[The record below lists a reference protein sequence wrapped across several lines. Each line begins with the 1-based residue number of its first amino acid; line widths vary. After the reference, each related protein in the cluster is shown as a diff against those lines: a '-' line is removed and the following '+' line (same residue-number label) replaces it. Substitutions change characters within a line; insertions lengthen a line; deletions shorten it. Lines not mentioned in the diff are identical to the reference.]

1 MAEVKQNKQEEVEE
15 KAETEMQQWAAIE
28 RLPTVKR
35 LKYSLFNQRIVNVA
49 ELGAVERHRF
59 IDDLIKNVEEDNRRL
74 LEKIIERMNK
84 VDVKLPTIEILYKA
98 LTVEAQCKV
107 VKEQQLPTLWSTIK
121 SSWQGFTTAIGKSRK
136 VNLSI
141 IRDVSGIIKPS
152 RMTLLLGPP
161 GCGKTTLLLSLAG
174 KVDQSLKVT
183 GEITYNGSKLD
194 EMNPAKTSAYI
205 SQADLHIPQMTV
217 RETLDFSARCQ
228 GIGDRAGIMEE
239 VVRREK
245 QAGIVPDLMI
255 DTYMKAISAEGLQTS
270 LQADYMLKILNLET
284 CSETMVGDA
293 MRRGISGGQKK
304 RLTIGEMMIGPARA
318 FFMDEISNGLDSSTT
333 YQIISCIQQYVHI
346 TAATTLISLLQPAPE
361 TFDLFDDIILMAEGK
376 IIYHG
381 PRELVLDYFE
391 DCGFRCPRRK
401 GIADFL
407 QEIISEKDQAQYWY
421 NKETAYSFINA
432 NEFSA
437 KFKSSSVGKELQ
449 NELLKKYDNRH
460 SDANSIAFSTSST
473 TKWELLKTCMAREY
487 LLMKRNSFVHMFK
500 IGQLIIV
507 ALVTITVFIRTQMAV
522 DMVHASYY
530 IGSLRYTIIRLMTNG
545 VAELT
550 LSIVSL
556 PVLYKQRDFHF
567 YPAWAYA
574 IPATVLKIPFSLAES
589 FIWTG
594 LTYYII
600 GYSPE
605 IQRFLYHFLLLFV
618 LHQTSTS
625 MFRFLA
631 SITRIHHKASF
642 SGALALVTSFMFGG
656 YILPQSSFPTWL
668 QWAFWL
674 SPATYAEI
682 GLSINEFQAPRWQ
695 KLLPEN
701 VTLGQLVLKSQGLNY
716 KRSFCWLSIGA
727 LCFLALLYNICYTI
741 ALTYLNR
748 TSKTIISNQQLSS
761 RRDGKGSDFCR
772 NLERKT
778 AKSSAPGKMI
788 IPFKPL
794 TMTFQNVNYY
804 IDAPKEMI
812 ERGFLDKR
820 LQLLENITGALR
832 PGILTALMGISGA
845 GKTTLMDVL
854 CGRKTSGIIEGDIRI
869 EGYPKIQNTFAR
881 VSGYCEQND
890 IHSPQITIAESV
902 MFSAWLRLP
911 PEVDQETKTDF
922 VEFVLETVELE
933 KIRDELVGIPNISGL
948 STEQRKRLTIAVE
961 LVANPSIIF
970 MDEPTSGLD
979 ARAAAT
985 VMRAVKNI
993 VNMGRTAV
1001 CTIHQPSIDIF
1012 ESFDELILIKKGG
1025 RVTYSG
1031 PLGQN
1036 SQKAIEYFERIPGVP
1051 KIKDNYNPA
1060 TWMLEVTSAVVEEK
1074 LGIDF
1079 AHLYIDS
1086 SPYWDNKRL
1095 VEQLIIPQQGSSD
1108 LHFVESFSH
1117 IRWLQFKSCFWKLSL
1132 SYWRSSTYNM
1142 MRLTFMLVLSLL
1154 FAALFWQKGRKI
1166 TNEQDLLSILGSMYL
1181 AMLFLGINNCSS
1193 VLPIIARERAV
1204 MYRELS
1210 AGTYSSFMY
1219 SLAQVIVEIPCLFV
1233 LATIY
1238 VLITYPAVG
1247 YYWSASKIMWYYYI
1261 VFCTLLCFNYLGML
1275 IMSVSPNIQVA
1286 SVLAAATYTILN
1298 LFSGF
1303 LIPKL
1308 VSTHIHLQLISLL
1321 DELNEI
1327 EIG

>member
-1 MAEVKQNKQEEVEE
+1 MAELKQNRKEEVEE
-15 KAETEMQQWAAIE
+15 NEETEMQQWAAIE
-28 RLPTVKR
+28 RLPTLKR

-74 LEKIIERMNK
+74 LENLIERMKK
-84 VDVKLPTIEILYKA
+84 VDVKLPTIEILYKD
-98 LTVEAQCKV
+98 LTVEAQCKA
-107 VKEQQLPTLWSTIK
+107 VKEQQLPTLWNTIK
-121 SSWQGFTTAIGKSRK
+121 ETIKGFTTAIGKSSK

-141 IRDVSGIIKPS
+141 IKDVSGIIKPS

-174 KVDQSLKVT
+174 KANQSLKVT

-194 EMNPAKTSAYI
+194 EMNPEKTSAYI
-205 SQADLHIPQMTV
+205 SQYDLHIPQMTV

-255 DTYMKAISAEGLQTS
+255 DTYMKAISSEGLQTS
-270 LQADYMLKILNLET
+270 LQTDYMLKILNLET

-333 YQIISCIQQYVHI
+333 YQIISCIQQSVHI

-381 PRELVLDYFE
+381 PRERVLGFFE
-391 DCGFRCPRRK
+391 DCGFRCPHRK

-432 NEFSA
+432 NEFSE

-449 NELLKKYDNRH
+449 KELSKKYDKRH
-460 SDANSIAFSTSST
+460 SDANSIALSTSST

-522 DMVHASYY
+522 DIVHSSYY
-530 IGSLRYTIIRLMTNG
+530 VGSLRYTIIRLMTNG
-545 VAELT
+545 IAELT

-574 IPATVLKIPFSLAES
+574 IPATVLKIPFSLVES

-605 IQRFLYHFLLLFV
+605 IERFLYHFLLLFV

-631 SITRIHHKASF
+631 SITRIHHKASC
-642 SGALALVTSFMFGG
+642 SGSLALVTSFMFGG

-727 LCFLALLYNICYTI
+727 LCFLTLLYDFCYTI
-741 ALTYLNR
+741 ALTCLNSTLYFYNFILLWLSIKLETETSCYLDPG

-761 RRDGKGSDFCR
+761 QRDGKGSDFCR

-778 AKSSAPGKMI
+778 AKSSAPGVRQIKGDNQRKPFFVHLFLRISHRQYYQQCLFLLAGKMI

-812 ERGFLDKR
+812 ERGFSNKR

-854 CGRKTSGIIEGDIRI
+854 CGRKTSGVIEGDIRI
-869 EGYPKIQNTFAR
+869 EGYPKIQKTFAR

-902 MFSAWLRLP
+902 MFSDLLRLP
-911 PEVDQETKTDF
+911 PEVDRETKTDF

-961 LVANPSIIF
+961 LVTNPSIIF

-993 VNMGRTAV
+993 INMGRTAV

-1012 ESFDELILIKKGG
+1012 ESFDEVMNIL
-1025 RVTYSG
+1025 
-1031 PLGQN
+1031 
-1036 SQKAIEYFERIPGVP
+1036 
-1051 KIKDNYNPA
+1051 
-1060 TWMLEVTSAVVEEK
+1060 
-1074 LGIDF
+1074 
-1079 AHLYIDS
+1079 
-1086 SPYWDNKRL
+1086 
-1095 VEQLIIPQQGSSD
+1095 
-1108 LHFVESFSH
+1108 
-1117 IRWLQFKSCFWKLSL
+1117 
-1132 SYWRSSTYNM
+1132 
-1142 MRLTFMLVLSLL
+1142 
-1154 FAALFWQKGRKI
+1154 
-1166 TNEQDLLSILGSMYL
+1166 
-1181 AMLFLGINNCSS
+1181 
-1193 VLPIIARERAV
+1193 
-1204 MYRELS
+1204 
-1210 AGTYSSFMY
+1210 
-1219 SLAQVIVEIPCLFV
+1219 
-1233 LATIY
+1233 
-1238 VLITYPAVG
+1238 
-1247 YYWSASKIMWYYYI
+1247 
-1261 VFCTLLCFNYLGML
+1261 
-1275 IMSVSPNIQVA
+1275 
-1286 SVLAAATYTILN
+1286 
-1298 LFSGF
+1298 
-1303 LIPKL
+1303 
-1308 VSTHIHLQLISLL
+1308 
-1321 DELNEI
+1321 
-1327 EIG
+1327 

>member
-1 MAEVKQNKQEEVEE
+1 MAELKQKRKEEVEE
-15 KAETEMQQWAAIE
+15 NEETEMQQWAAIE
-28 RLPTVKR
+28 RLPTLKR

-59 IDDLIKNVEEDNRRL
+59 IDDLIKNVEDDNRRL
-74 LEKIIERMNK
+74 LENLIERMKK
-84 VDVKLPTIEILYKA
+84 VDVKLPTIEILYKD
-98 LTVEAQCKV
+98 LTVEAQCKA
-107 VKEQQLPTLWSTIK
+107 VKEQQLPTLWNTIK
-121 SSWQGFTTAIGKSRK
+121 ETIKGFTTAIGKSSK

-141 IRDVSGIIKPS
+141 IKDVSGIIKPS

-161 GCGKTTLLLSLAG
+161 GCGKTTMLLSLAG
-174 KVDQSLKVT
+174 KANQSLKVT

-194 EMNPAKTSAYI
+194 EMNPEKTSAYI
-205 SQADLHIPQMTV
+205 SQYDLHIPQMTV

-255 DTYMKAISAEGLQTS
+255 DTYMKAISSEGLQTS
-270 LQADYMLKILNLET
+270 LQTDYMLKILNLET

-333 YQIISCIQQYVHI
+333 YQIISCIQQSVHI

-381 PRELVLDYFE
+381 PREQVLGFFE
-391 DCGFRCPRRK
+391 DCGFRCPHRK

-432 NEFSA
+432 NEFSE

-449 NELLKKYDNRH
+449 KELSKKYDKRH
-460 SDANSIAFSTSST
+460 SDANSIALSTSST

-522 DMVHASYY
+522 DIVHSSYY
-530 IGSLRYTIIRLMTNG
+530 VGSLRYTIIRLMTNG
-545 VAELT
+545 IAELT

-574 IPATVLKIPFSLAES
+574 IPATVLKIPFSLVES

-605 IQRFLYHFLLLFV
+605 IERFLYHFLLLFV

-631 SITRIHHKASF
+631 SITRIHHKASC
-642 SGALALVTSFMFGG
+642 SGSLALVTSFMFGG

-727 LCFLALLYNICYTI
+727 LCFLTLLYDFCYTI
-741 ALTYLNR
+741 ALTYLNNPGI
-748 TSKTIISNQQLSS
+748 SKTIISNQQLSS
-761 RRDGKGSDFCR
+761 QRDGKGSDFCR

-778 AKSSAPGKMI
+778 AKRKMI

-812 ERGFLDKR
+812 ERGFSNKR

-854 CGRKTSGIIEGDIRI
+854 CGRKTSGVIEGDIRI
-869 EGYPKIQNTFAR
+869 EGYPKIQKTFAR

-911 PEVDQETKTDF
+911 PEVDRETKTDF

-961 LVANPSIIF
+961 LVTNPSIIF

-993 VNMGRTAV
+993 INMGRTAV

-1012 ESFDELILIKKGG
+1012 ESFD
-1025 RVTYSG
+1025 
-1031 PLGQN
+1031 
-1036 SQKAIEYFERIPGVP
+1036 ERIPGVP

-1079 AHLYIDS
+1079 AHVYIDS
-1086 SPYWDNKRL
+1086 SHYWDNKRL
-1095 VEQLIIPQQGSSD
+1095 VEQLIIPPQGSSD
-1108 LHFVESFSH
+1108 LHFIESFSH
-1117 IRWLQFKSCFWKLSL
+1117 IRWLQFKTCLWKLSL
-1132 SYWRSSTYNM
+1132 SYWRSPTYNLV
-1142 MRLTFMLVLSLL
+1142 RLTFMLVLSVL
-1154 FAALFWQKGRKI
+1154 FAALFWKKGRKI
-1166 TNEQDLLSILGSMYL
+1166 TNEQDLFSILGSMYL
-1181 AMLFLGINNCSS
+1181 AMMFLGINNCSS
-1193 VLPIIARERAV
+1193 VLQIIARERAV
-1204 MYRELS
+1204 MYRELC

-1219 SLAQVIVEIPCLFV
+1219 TLAQRIPTWWKWL
-1233 LATIY
+1233 
-1238 VLITYPAVG
+1238 
-1247 YYWSASKIMWYYYI
+1247 YYI
-1261 VFCTLLCFNYLGML
+1261 CPTAWSLNGLLTSQYGDLTNEMMAFGKTTTVDAFLRDYYGFDQDQLSIVAITMAYLPLVHAYPIREASFRSLHNESERGKHQL
-1275 IMSVSPNIQVA
+1275 VA
-1286 SVLAAATYTILN
+1286 NREGKREPRETERVRTEAREISSKLAGALTI
-1298 LFSGF
+1298 F
-1303 LIPKL
+1303 I
-1308 VSTHIHLQLISLL
+1308 
-1321 DELNEI
+1321 
-1327 EIG
+1327 